1 MTGALLLIVA
11 VLSWLEW
18 RRFVRAC
25 EHANRTDWGRPW
37 LNRLDGFNRIFCR
50 RYHRLSDH
58 GIKLPRSGPAIVAA
72 NHVSGL
78 DPLLLLAAARRPLR
92 FLIAREEYE
101 RWWLKWLL
109 AAVGCIPVERAMN
122 PRAAF
127 REARAALERGEVVA
141 LFPHGRI
148 VLDSERVPLKR
159 GVAILARLSG
169 APVVPVRVE
178 GVRGQGQTV
187 AAVFLRSRARVRR
200 HPALYYEENLLA
212 RLGERLA
219 ARH

>member
-1 MTGALLLIVA
+1 MTGAVLLIAA
-11 VLSWLEW
+11 VLAWLGW
-18 RRFVRAC
+18 RRLLRAC
-25 EHANRTDWGRPW
+25 ERANRTDWGRPW

-50 RYHRLSDH
+50 RFHRLSDH
-58 GIKLPRSGPAIVAA
+58 GIKLPRTGPAIVAA

-92 FLIAREEYE
+92 FLIAREQYE

-109 AAVGCIPVERAMN
+109 AAVGCIPVERATN

-127 REARAALERGEVVA
+127 REAHRALERGEAVA

-148 VLDSERVPLKR
+148 ALDHERVPLKR
-159 GVAILARLSG
+159 GVAVLARLSG

-178 GVRGQGQTV
+178 GVRGQGLTV
-187 AAVFLRSRARVRR
+187 SAVLLRSRARVRR
-200 HPALYYEENLLA
+200 FPALYYKEDLLTLLER
-212 RLGERLA
+212 RLTGRT
-219 ARH
+219 